1 MPKSSVTTLYA
12 CTKCDAQSPKW
23 LGQCLTCG
31 GWGTLTQ
38 TSVPGSGRSG
48 ARPNIRLEDIP
59 LLGDAAS
66 TPVARITTGIT
77 EFDAAIGGGI
87 THGSL
92 LLLAGEPGVG
102 KSTLV
107 LQVAAAVAVTNS
119 PLSTPPLG
127 VRGGGGELRA
137 DRNPSHPP
145 LAPRGGEV
153 LYITGEETAEQVFGR
168 AKRLGVDTARIR
180 CFATTDG
187 SAAAAAIA
195 QLRPALAI
203 VDSIQTLAMPEV
215 PMDAGGVSQVRT
227 LANLLLTT
235 AKTSGVPTIVTGHVT
250 KDGAIAGP
258 KTLEHLVDQ
267 VAVLEGEPTAD
278 LRILRT
284 TKNRFG
290 PTDVV
295 GVFTMTER
303 GFIPCPDPAAAFC
316 SRGGEPTIGSAVAAT
331 TFGNRVLL
339 AEVQAL
345 VTRSAFGQ
353 PQRRCVGVDVNRLH
367 ILLAVLSRYGRVN
380 LSASDVHVATVGGFR
395 IEDPAADLAI
405 AAALMSGSMDRAL
418 PFDICIGEIGL
429 DGSIRPVR
437 ALERRIQEAVRLG
450 RKRIAAPPT
459 SGNIRGASLHPITSI
474 RDLATTLEPIRST

>member
-1 MPKSSVTTLYA
+1 MAKTTAVIYS

-23 LGQCLTCG
+23 LGQCATCG

-38 TSVPGSGRSG
+38 TTLPSHGRG
-48 ARPNIRLEDIP
+48 GVRPNIRLEDIP
-59 LLGDAAS
+59 LLGDTAS
-66 TPVARITTGIT
+66 TPVARIMTGIA
-77 EFDAAIGGGI
+77 EFDTAIGGGI
-87 THGSL
+87 VPGSL

-107 LQVAAAVAVTNS
+107 LQVAAAVASKNLKSEISNS
-119 PLSTPPLG
+119 G
-127 VRGGGGELRA
+127 I
-137 DRNPSHPP
+137 
-145 LAPRGGEV
+145 GGEV
-153 LYITGEETAEQVFGR
+153 LYVTGEETAEQVLGR
-168 AKRLGVDTARIR
+168 AKRLGIPTANIR

-187 SAAAAAIA
+187 GAATTAIA
-195 QLRPALAI
+195 RLKPRLAI
-203 VDSIQTLAMPEV
+203 VDSIQTLAVPEV
-215 PMDAGGVSQVRT
+215 PVDAGGVTQVRT
-227 LANLLLTT
+227 LANLLLAT
-235 AKTSGVPTIVTGHVT
+235 AKTSGIPTIVTGHVT

-295 GVFTMTER
+295 GVFTMTEH

-316 SRGGEPTIGSAVAAT
+316 SGGNEPAIGSAVAAT

-345 VTRSAFGQ
+345 VTRSSFGQ

-380 LSASDVHVATVGGFR
+380 LSTSDVHVATVGGFR

-405 AAALMSGSMDRAL
+405 AAALISGSVDRAL

-429 DGSIRPVR
+429 DGTIRPVR
-437 ALERRIQEAVRLG
+437 AFERRVQEAVRLG

-459 SGNIRGASLHPITSI
+459 SAGIRGAALHPITTI
-474 RDLATTLEPIRST
+474 RDLATALEPTQNS

>member
-1 MPKSSVTTLYA
+1 MPKISTVIYTCS
-12 CTKCDAQSPKW
+12 KCDAQSPKW
-23 LGQCLTCG
+23 LGQCSTCG

-38 TSVPGSGRSG
+38 TTVSGNGRSG
-48 ARPNIRLEDIP
+48 ASANIQLEDIP
-59 LLGDAAS
+59 LLDAAAS
-66 TPVARITTGIT
+66 SPVARIATGIA
-77 EFDAAIGGGI
+77 EFDTAIGGGI
-87 THGSL
+87 VPGSL

-107 LQVAAAVAVTNS
+107 LQVAAAVANA
-119 PLSTPPLG
+119 G
-127 VRGGGGELRA
+127 
-137 DRNPSHPP
+137 
-145 LAPRGGEV
+145 GGEV
-153 LYITGEETAEQVFGR
+153 LYVSGEETAEQVLGR
-168 AKRLGVDTARIR
+168 AKRLGIPTTRIR

-187 SAAAAAIA
+187 SAAVAAIA
-195 QLRPALAI
+195 RLKPRLAI
-203 VDSIQTLAMPEV
+203 VDSIQTLAVPEV
-215 PMDAGGVSQVRT
+215 PVDAGGVTQVRT

-316 SRGGEPTIGSAVAAT
+316 SRGNESAIGSAVAAT

-353 PQRRCVGVDVNRLH
+353 PQRRCVGIDVNRLH
-367 ILLAVLSRYGRVN
+367 ILLAVLARYGRVN

-405 AAALMSGSMDRAL
+405 AAALVSGSVDRAF
-418 PFDICIGEIGL
+418 PFDVCIGEIGL
-429 DGSIRPVR
+429 DGTIRPVR
-437 ALERRIQEAVRLG
+437 AFERRAQEAMRLG

-459 SGNIRGASLHPITSI
+459 SGNIRGATLHPIASI
-474 RDLATTLEPIRST
+474 RDLAAALEPTQNSSS